1 MTVVE
6 EHMKRTGMF
15 FAVVLIALSGCRKK
29 AEPAN
34 TLFVSGRIDGDTVD
48 ISSKIQGR
56 IVNVS
61 AREGDSVTAGQVLAW
76 LSSPQQEAIR
86 DAQKARIVSDQR
98 KVDQLKRQLSTYAEK
113 INQARLYESQAEMDA
128 PSQVKQAE
136 ATLAVSKAELARGEA
151 ELARMEAELL
161 QVQIDARRY
170 SPLAK
175 TGAVAVQVAEQY
187 KTKEKVAAASVD
199 ASRASVDASRRQVLA
214 SEASLQ
220 RARAQMHN
228 IPIKAADRL
237 TLTGEVGEV
246 KAQIAAAEADVAADQ
261 AGLRKIQADLED
273 LTIRAPIAGTIL
285 TRSAEPGKVI
295 QPGQTIL
302 TMVDLNK
309 LYLRGFV
316 PEGAIGKVKVG
327 QQAEVYLDSNP
338 KQAIPAE
345 VIRVDP
351 EAMFTPENTYFKE
364 DRVKQ
369 VLGLKLGLRGA
380 YGYAKPGMPADGRI
394 QVGSQAPPAQT
405 RLGRS

>member
-6 EHMKRTGMF
+6 ERMKRTGMF
-15 FAVVLIALSGCRKK
+15 FAVVLIVLSGCRKK
-29 AEPAN
+29 AEPTN

-56 IVNVS
+56 IVNVT

-76 LSSPQQEAIR
+76 LASPQQEAIR

-113 INQARLYESQAEMDA
+113 INQARLYENQAEMDA

-237 TLTGEVGEV
+237 TLTAEVGEV